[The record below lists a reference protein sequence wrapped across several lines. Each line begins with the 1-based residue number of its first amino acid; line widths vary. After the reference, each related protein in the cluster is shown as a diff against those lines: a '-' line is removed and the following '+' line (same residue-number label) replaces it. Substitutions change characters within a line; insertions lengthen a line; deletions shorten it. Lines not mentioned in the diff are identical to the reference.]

1 MRKLSAA
8 IAVIVHRGVAGTN
21 RFRFTGFLRNRA
33 LKRGRYRLVGAPTDL
48 ARNKGKSV
56 RATFRIKR

>member
-8 IAVIVHRGVAGTN
+8 IAFTHKGVAGTN

-33 LKRGRYRLVGAPTDL
+33 LKRGRYRLVGTPTDL
-48 ARNKGKSV
+48 AKNKGKAV